1 MTMRKTPRDF
11 VEIDEMWDGAPDWE
25 SYFLN
30 TSVWVYADT
39 FRAELAGDNDHA
51 KIVIQGG
58 EDISWV
64 YSVSLAQS
72 QVLIKV
78 LDEIEKPVK
87 QSQLE
92 LLGFERIEQL

>member
-1 MTMRKTPRDF
+1 MRKTPRDF
-11 VEIDEMWDGAPDWE
+11 VQLDELWDAADDWG

-39 FRAELAGDNDHA
+39 FRAELAGDKDHA

-58 EDISWV
+58 DDESWM
-64 YSVSLAQS
+64 YSVSLSQS
-72 QVLIKV
+72 HQLTKV
-78 LDEIEKPVK
+78 INEIEKPVK

-92 LLGFERIEQL
+92 SLGFTRSEP